1 MKKYRKSLFI
11 FRRDLRLD
19 DNTGLI
25 KALEESQE
33 VFPVFFLDKRLLED
47 NKYKSDNA
55 IQFMSES
62 LKDLHEDLL
71 RKGSR
76 LNIIHGIPE
85 ETLGGI
91 ITDYEIESVYF
102 NRDYTPFSK
111 KRDVGIRKICI
122 KKKINVSDYPD
133 ALLNEPEN
141 ITKKNGDPYTIFTAF
156 KNVSVFHEVRK
167 VRINKFSNYS
177 KVIMGSDNILSLNN
191 FPNNINLYTNGGR
204 TKGLEKIEKIIE
216 CVDYE
221 SERNFPS
228 LDGTTGLSAHNKFGT
243 VSIREVY
250 WAIVEAFGTR
260 HPLINELYWRDF
272 FTHISFQ
279 FPKVFEGAFYKKFDN
294 IVWSEDFDVF
304 ELWKKGM
311 TGFPIVDAGM
321 RQLNFTGYMHNRVR
335 MIAASFL
342 IKDLH
347 INWQWGERYFAQ
359 KLVDYDPCVNNGNWQ
374 WVASTGCDAAP
385 YFRIFNP
392 WLQQKKYD
400 KDCSYI
406 KKWIPELEQYSPRQ
420 IHDLEFG
427 NGIGSYPKAIVDH
440 KKMSFITKQM
450 YSSV

>member
-1 MKKYRKSLFI
+1 M
-11 FRRDLRLD
+11 
-19 DNTGLI
+19 
-25 KALEESQE
+25 
-33 VFPVFFLDKRLLED
+33 
-47 NKYKSDNA
+47 
-55 IQFMSES
+55 
-62 LKDLHEDLL
+62 
-71 RKGSR
+71 
-76 LNIIHGIPE
+76 
-85 ETLGGI
+85 
-91 ITDYEIESVYF
+91 
-102 NRDYTPFSK
+102 
-111 KRDVGIRKICI
+111 
-122 KKKINVSDYPD
+122 
-133 ALLNEPEN
+133 
-141 ITKKNGDPYTIFTAF
+141 
-156 KNVSVFHEVRK
+156 
-167 VRINKFSNYS
+167 
-177 KVIMGSDNILSLNN
+177 
-191 FPNNINLYTNGGR
+191 
-204 TKGLEKIEKIIE
+204 
-216 CVDYE
+216 
-221 SERNFPS
+221 
-228 LDGTTGLSAHNKFGT
+228 
-243 VSIREVY
+243 
-250 WAIVEAFGTR
+250 AIVEAFGAR

-279 FPKVFEGAFYKKFDN
+279 FPKVFEGAFYNKFDN